1 MHLVYGFRRV
11 YTPSKLNFLQA
22 TNDDPP
28 DNIDYRLASS
38 SSSSLPPPQTSHSS
52 SMHTFR
58 SSPVYLFKNDHFK
71 RGEPAELHS
80 IRRKVGTSATRVQ
93 QQQQQQEQHHEEGS
107 RDDQTAASKE
117 AMEVKE
123 RVGNKFNGLKQQIQA
138 IETMHKSIVEETA
151 AIQKMQKQQYD
162 VSIRKF
168 PNGAYI
174 SCDYR
179 S

>member
-1 MHLVYGFRRV
+1 
-11 YTPSKLNFLQA
+11 
-22 TNDDPP
+22 
-28 DNIDYRLASS
+28 
-38 SSSSLPPPQTSHSS
+38 
-52 SMHTFR
+52 MHTFR

-93 QQQQQQEQHHEEGS
+93 QQQQQHQEEGS

-117 AMEVKE
+117 VMEVKE
-123 RVGNKFNGLKQQIQA
+123 RVGNKFNSLKQQMQA